1 MIVCRPLYDSYDPP
15 ARGKLDLT
23 NYLRE
28 KKDAELKRRI
38 AWRDAIIKSKQDKSA
53 HKSAHKSAEE

>member
-28 KKDAELKRRI
+28 KKDTELKRRI
-38 AWRDAIIKSKQDKSA
+38 AWRDAIIKSKQDKSV
-53 HKSAHKSAEE
+53 AE